1 MSQAFGRQRP
11 SKVLP
16 QTEHFQT
23 AILPTSLQDV
33 SPAAY
38 TVPPRGV
45 KGLRGTFGFRRR
57 PGPGAVALLVL
68 ALLLVG
74 RILEWLS
81 TLLSNLYL
89 QTIAWVPGNQVAKTY
104 YQSVDFSL
112 VGLLLLGALAAV
124 LVLLAF
130 SLFRRR

>member
-1 MSQAFGRQRP
+1 
-11 SKVLP
+11 
-16 QTEHFQT
+16 
-23 AILPTSLQDV
+23 
-33 SPAAY
+33 
-38 TVPPRGV
+38 
-45 KGLRGTFGFRRR
+45 LRGTFGFRRR